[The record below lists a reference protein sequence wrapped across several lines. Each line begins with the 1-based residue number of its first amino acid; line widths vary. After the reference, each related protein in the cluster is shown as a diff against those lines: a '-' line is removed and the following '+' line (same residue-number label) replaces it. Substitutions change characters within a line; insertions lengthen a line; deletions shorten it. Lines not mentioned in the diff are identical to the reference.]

1 MRVLKRKICLFQIK
15 LDEVLLNN
23 INYYQIPINLISSYQ
38 NVGMQSDLVTDW
50 VGGKHYSNQMYTLYN
65 DKLYNLN
72 ESIST
77 YGNFDECNKEFS
89 FDNENWTKIDF
100 KGNSVDVQISAIAE
114 SRLAEFKLACSTDN
128 MGNALHGIIEGDYTD
143 YINSN
148 KKMLLPYKAM
158 TVVNVTDT
166 DVSYMING
174 EKKYYMFGNI
184 LTNIGDNEDAVTFV
198 YYIGAIMKLVNEK
211 YEIQNEDVAI
221 KYTETYKKIAKVENF
236 YINDKAWFEIQ
247 YYDLEPLNAITTT
260 IVNTNTKVTTPIAN
274 ITYKDVATYNNNQS
288 INSGIVLDENV
299 GIAYPTKINNT
310 IIISRGGSNY
320 FERHL
325 ILSNIKTFE
334 ALEQYSNGFMKII
347 DNNNL

>member
-15 LDEVLLNN
+15 LDEVSLNN

-65 DKLYNLN
+65 DELYTLN

-100 KGNSVDVQISAIAE
+100 NGNTANAVIDAIAE
-114 SRLAEFKLACSTDN
+114 SRLTEFQLICSTDN
-128 MGNALHGIIEGDYTD
+128 IGNTLHGIIEGDYTD
-143 YINSN
+143 YENYRKI
-148 KKMLLPYKAM
+148 MEFPYKAN
-158 TVVNVTDT
+158 TVINVTDT
-166 DVSYMING
+166 DVPYIVNN
-174 EKKYYMFGNI
+174 EKHYYIFGNI
-184 LTNIGDNEDAVTFV
+184 LKEINVNGDTVEFI

-236 YINDKAWFEIQ
+236 YINDKTWFEIQ